1 MIHQIKKNGGHAAK
15 FQSYKASTLASKNHS
30 PAYWDL
36 NKENTKSQFELF
48 SKHDKF
54 GENEYKELSHVCKKI
69 GLDFLSTPFDLESV
83 DYLSE
88 LMPYY
93 KIASADINNE
103 DLIIAIAKKNKP
115 VLFSTGAS
123 NIEEIRYTIN
133 LLEKN
138 GVEDITILHCV
149 LSYPTL
155 NINANLKMIKN
166 IKDLF
171 PKYRIGYSDH
181 TVPDKSMLVLTT
193 AYLYGARVIEKHFTF
208 DKNLNGNDH
217 YHSMDSND
225 LNTFVNNINFINKIS
240 GQYNK
245 VVLDCEK
252 KSRSHARRSIF
263 SKCLIRKGEIITSK
277 HIINKRP
284 GSGLPPTMSQN
295 IIGKKAL
302 IDVKKDTMIS
312 LLHVSSEK

>member
-1 MIHQIKKNGGHAAK
+1 
-15 FQSYKASTLASKNHS
+15 
-30 PAYWDL
+30 
-36 NKENTKSQFELF
+36 
-48 SKHDKF
+48 
-54 GENEYKELSHVCKKI
+54 
-69 GLDFLSTPFDLESV
+69 
-83 DYLSE
+83 
-88 LMPYY
+88 
-93 KIASADINNE
+93 
-103 DLIIAIAKKNKP
+103 
-115 VLFSTGAS
+115 
-123 NIEEIRYTIN
+123 
-133 LLEKN
+133 
-138 GVEDITILHCV
+138 
-149 LSYPTL
+149 
-155 NINANLKMIKN
+155 MIKN